1 MRNIEYPQAYDV
13 IVVGGGHA
21 GCEAAVAAAR
31 LGQRTLLL
39 SGNLDTIGHMS
50 CNPAVGG
57 VGKGQLVKEIEALGG
72 VMGRAADATG
82 IQFRRLNASKGA
94 AVRSTRVQCDKV
106 RYRTRV
112 RALVEQPPLLDIQ
125 QAEGQALIFTELG
138 PAEAPE
144 IQPVDV
150 GSAAGAAAGSGRY
163 RVLGVA
169 TTMGVWFRGRA
180 VILTTGTFLMG
191 RLHVGERQADGGRMG
206 EPPSRGLS
214 ASLRELGFRIG
225 RLKTGTPCRI
235 DGRTIDLA
243 SLERQPGDVPL
254 PVFCEDGPPPP
265 LPQLPCY
272 ITATTARTHEII
284 LQNLHRSPLFA
295 GRITGVGPRYC
306 PSIED
311 KIVRFADKPRHQ
323 IFLEPEGLDTVEYYP
338 NGISTSLPAD
348 VQIEVVRSIPG
359 LERARLLR
367 FGYAVEYD
375 FCDPQQL
382 QPTLEARHVA
392 GLYLAGQINGT
403 SGYEE
408 AAAQGLWAGANAALK
423 LRGDGEVL
431 RLGRDQAYLGVMVD
445 DLTSKGVDEPYRMMT
460 ARAEYRLLL
469 REDNAD
475 ERLLPLAR
483 RLGLVDDERW
493 QVFSAR
499 QATLSEERR
508 RLESVVVTPT
518 PATNERLTALGTSA
532 LQRPTKVAELLR
544 RPELS
549 YAPLLSALGLDPLS
563 APSLTERIETAIKY
577 EGYLT
582 RQAEE
587 AERFRALEEA
597 PLAEDTDYS
606 QLPGLSREV
615 VEKLTK
621 KRPLSIGQ
629 ASRIPGVTPAAVSVL
644 LVMSRAQSAANKARS
659 PAASAPSATT

>member
-21 GCEAAVAAAR
+21 GCEAAVAAAQ

-106 RYRTRV
+106 RYRSRV
-112 RALVEQPPLLDIQ
+112 RSLVEQQPLLDIQ
-125 QAEGQALIFTELG
+125 QAEGQSLIFTELDG
-138 PAEAPE
+138 GAEPA
-144 IQPVDV
+144 
-150 GSAAGAAAGSGRY
+150 SAASPADSTGGSRRY
-163 RVLGVA
+163 RILGVA

-191 RLHVGERQADGGRMG
+191 KLHVGERQADGGRMG

-214 ASLRELGFRIG
+214 ASLHQLGFRIG

-235 DGRTIDLA
+235 DGRTIDFA
-243 SLERQPGDVPL
+243 GLERQPGDTPM

-375 FCDPQQL
+375 FCDPTQL

-423 LRGDGEVL
+423 LRGDGEAL
-431 RLGRDQAYLGVMVD
+431 LLGRDQAYLGVMVD

-475 ERLLPLAR
+475 ERVMAIGR
-483 RLGLVDDERW
+483 RLGLVDDARW
-493 QVFSAR
+493 AAFCLR
-499 QATLSEERR
+499 QDLLQKERR
-508 RLESVVVTPT
+508 RLEQVVVTPT
-518 PATNERLTALGTSA
+518 PAQNEKLAALGTSP
-532 LQRPTKVAELLR
+532 LSRPTKVAELLR
-544 RPELS
+544 RPELQ
-549 YAPLLSALGLDPLS
+549 YATLLPALGLEPL
-563 APSLTERIETAIKY
+563 ATPGLAERIETAVKY
-577 EGYLT
+577 EGYLG

-587 AERFRALEEA
+587 AQRFRALEEA
-597 PLAEDTDYS
+597 PLAADTDYS

-615 VEKLTK
+615 VEKLTE
-621 KRPLSIGQ
+621 KRPRSIGQ
-629 ASRIPGVTPAAVSVL
+629 ASRIPGVTPAAVSIL
-644 LVMSRAQSAANKARS
+644 LVMSRAESAAGRAGQ
-659 PAASAPSATT
+659 T

>member
-1 MRNIEYPQAYDV
+1 MAQSAIEYPHAYDV
-13 IVVGGGHA
+13 LVVGGGHA
-21 GCEAAVAAAR
+21 GCEAALASAR
-31 LGQRTLLL
+31 LGLRTLLL

-94 AVRSTRVQCDKV
+94 AVRSTRVQCDKA
-106 RYRTRV
+106 RYRSQV
-112 RALVEQPPLLDIQ
+112 RSMVEQQPHLDIQ
-125 QAEGQALIFTELG
+125 QAEGQRLIYEER
-138 PAEAPE
+138 PS
-144 IQPVDV
+144 V
-150 GSAAGAAAGSGRY
+150 AGQRRY
-163 RVLGVA
+163 RIVGIA
-169 TTMGVWFRGRA
+169 TTMGVWFRARA
-180 VILTTGTFLMG
+180 VVLTTGTFLMG
-191 RLHVGERQADGGRMG
+191 RLHVGEQQVDGGRMG

-243 SLERQPGDVPL
+243 GLERQPGDDPV
-254 PVFCEDGPPPP
+254 PVFCEDGPLPP
-265 LPQLPCY
+265 LRQLPCY
-272 ITATTARTHEII
+272 ITFTTARTHEII
-284 LQNLHRSPLFA
+284 LANLHRSPLFA
-295 GRITGVGPRYC
+295 GRITGAGPRYC

-323 IFLEPEGLDTVEYYP
+323 LFLEPEGLDTVEFYP

-359 LERARLLR
+359 LEGARLLR

-375 FCDPQQL
+375 FCDPTQL
-382 QPTLEARHVA
+382 SPTLEAQHVE

-423 LRGDGEVL
+423 LRGDADAL
-431 RLGRDQAYLGVMVD
+431 LPGRDQAYLGVMID
-445 DLTSKGVDEPYRMMT
+445 DLTNKGVDEPYRMMT
-460 ARAEYRLLL
+460 SRAEYRLLL

-475 ERLLPLAR
+475 ERLMPLGR
-483 RLGLVDDERW
+483 RLGLVGDARWRPFCER
-493 QVFSAR
+493 QHVL
-499 QATLSEERR
+499 QEERR
-508 RLESVVVTPT
+508 RLDTVQVTPS
-518 PATNERLTALGTSA
+518 PATNERLAALGTAPLS
-532 LQRPTKVAELLR
+532 RPCAVADLLR

-549 YAPLLSALGLDPLS
+549 YSTLLPALGMEPLS
-563 APSLTERIETAIKY
+563 QRALAERVETDVKY
-577 EGYLT
+577 AGYLQ
-582 RQAEE
+582 RQSEE
-587 AERFRALEEA
+587 AQRFRSLEET
-597 PLAEDTDYS
+597 PLAEDIDYA

-615 VEKLTK
+615 VEKLLRH
-621 KRPLSIGQ
+621 RPRSIGQ

-644 LVMSRAQSAANKARS
+644 LVMSRAQAGQQRAES
-659 PAASAPSATT
+659 PAR